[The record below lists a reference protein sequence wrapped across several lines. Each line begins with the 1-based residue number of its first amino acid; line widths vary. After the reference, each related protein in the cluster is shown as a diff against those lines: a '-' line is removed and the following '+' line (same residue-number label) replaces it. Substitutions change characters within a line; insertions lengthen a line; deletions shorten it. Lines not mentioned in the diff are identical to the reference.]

1 MVNDNDLIGSWHLRS
16 WTIRY
21 ANSDKVALPFGEA
34 PRGIIMY
41 SADGWMSAA
50 IGRRERP
57 ALPQGLSPR
66 EMPAEVLSAAW
77 QSYFHYAGTWHI
89 NGDSVIHSVSQSLN
103 PNMVG
108 TEQLRQ
114 IALGDGTLTLS
125 GVEALPG
132 GERYHQL
139 QWQRE
144 AIGR

>member
-1 MVNDNDLIGSWHLRS
+1 
-16 WTIRY
+16 
-21 ANSDKVALPFGEA
+21 
-34 PRGIIMY
+34 
-41 SADGWMSAA
+41 
-50 IGRRERP
+50 
-57 ALPQGLSPR
+57 
-66 EMPAEVLSAAW
+66 
-77 QSYFHYAGTWHI
+77 
-89 NGDSVIHSVSQSLN
+89 
-103 PNMVG
+103 MVG